1 MGLYCTEAFIQSDSC
16 MFICKNVTICKIKK
30 VTTFNGITILYL
42 SKINLLQVS
51 TLKCGFLP
59 MSQEALICGEVS
71 YHEYNGILVDQEE
84 RDALQRHLGPNNKV
98 GFTEE
103 VILITKKSF
112 IDSMLTPRFH
122 LM

>member
-1 MGLYCTEAFIQSDSC
+1 M
-16 MFICKNVTICKIKK
+16 KK

>member
-1 MGLYCTEAFIQSDSC
+1 M
-16 MFICKNVTICKIKK
+16 KKIS
-30 VTTFNGITILYL
+30 LYL
-42 SKINLLQVS
+42 HWNKYLILLLQVS

-98 GFTEE
+98 GFTEV

-122 LM
+122 LI